1 MNQILITKNS
11 EKKSYNYLY
20 SNYSFDYTKI
30 QKQKKYFYIFLI
42 SIIICII
49 AMIYLFFSSYY
60 RLKELNK
67 TNILKQKYNVI
78 KLYSTNTNYTA
89 IKISENITIIGSIE
103 IPKIN
108 LSYPIL
114 DTSSKELLKI
124 SVCRFSGPLPNRLGN
139 LCIAGHNYKNNS
151 MFSKLNFLNIGD
163 SIFITDINNTK
174 LEYIIYNKEKVKEDN
189 INCIKNTNPIEV
201 TLITCNDINNRERIV
216 LKAKVRE

>member
-20 SNYSFDYTKI
+20 TNYSFIYSK
-30 QKQKKYFYIFLI
+30 KQKKYFCIFLI
-42 SIIICII
+42 SIIICVI
-49 AMIYLFFSSYY
+49 AIIYLFFSSYY
-60 RLKELNK
+60 RLKDLNK
-67 TNILKQKYNVI
+67 TNILKQKYNII
-78 KLYSTNTNYTA
+78 KLYSTNTNYTT
-89 IKISENITIIGSIE
+89 IKISENINIIGLLE

-151 MFSKLNFLNIGD
+151 MFSKLNFLEKGD

-174 LEYIIYNKEKVKEDN
+174 LEYIIYNKEKVKENN
-189 INCIKNTNPIEV
+189 IDCIKNNNPIEV
-201 TLITCNDINNRERIV
+201 TLITCNDTNNRERIV

>member
-11 EKKSYNYLY
+11 EKKSYNYL
-20 SNYSFDYTKI
+20 STNYSFIYKKKI
-30 QKQKKYFYIFLI
+30 KQRKYFCIFLL
-42 SIIICII
+42 SVSICILTI
-49 AMIYLFFSSYY
+49 IYLFFSSYC
-60 RLKELNK
+60 RLKDLNK

-78 KLYSTNTNYTA
+78 KLYSANTNYTA

-103 IPKIN
+103 IPKID

-114 DTSSKELLKI
+114 DTSSEELLKI

-151 MFSKLNFLNIGD
+151 MFSKLNFLEKGD

-189 INCIKNTNPIEV
+189 INCIKNNNPIEV
-201 TLITCNDINNRERIV
+201 TLITCNDTNNRERIV